1 MIVIIFNNNC
11 KKILKKLK
19 FSTAKIKYQHME
31 QVTKVI
37 NNLFWQ
43 FLKIQCFNNTK
54 KITIIFNWFLFYKYI
69 FALKIKLITLIW

>member
-43 FLKIQCFNNTK
+43 FLKIQCFNNTLRK
-54 KITIIFNWFLFYKYI
+54 SQLFSIGFYFTSIFLH
-69 FALKIKLITLIW
+69 